1 VRRAKEVFEMHWR
14 LNHKRLD
21 AARKRRDT
29 GEAPLLWDNVLLSL
43 SPATESLNVRPPRRP
58 EPLPEDGVPHRVVA
72 LLRDR
77 PMTVSDIEMIMRV
90 GEIEV
95 RQAIDVA
102 RQAGWWIECD
112 GVEPH
117 GRFYFVP
124 ISAAA

>member
-1 VRRAKEVFEMHWR
+1 
-14 LNHKRLD
+14 
-21 AARKRRDT
+21 
-29 GEAPLLWDNVLLSL
+29 
-43 SPATESLNVRPPRRP
+43 
-58 EPLPEDGVPHRVVA
+58 
-72 LLRDR
+72 
-77 PMTVSDIEMIMRV
+77 MTVSDIEMIMRV